1 MKLFFDL
8 FPIVLFF
15 GVFKWAGSHADAAAQ
30 WASQY
35 LGAGITPESAP
46 ILLATATAILASIAQ
61 LIYLLVRRRKVEPMF
76 WISLAV
82 IVVFGGLTLYF
93 REGAFIKWKPTILYW
108 IFAGILLY
116 GNVTG
121 KNFIKQLLAK
131 AELTMAERHWWML
144 QKLWI
149 GFFVVLGA
157 LNLLVAYTFSLEI
170 WVNFKLFGLMGLTL
184 VFTIGVAF
192 FLAKVARQGQN

>member
-15 GVFKWAGSHADAAAQ
+15 GVFKWAGSHGDAAAQ

-131 AELTMAERHWWML
+131 AELTMAERHWWLL

-157 LNLLVAYTFSLEI
+157 LNLLVAYTFSLET

>member
-116 GNVTG
+116 GNFTG
-121 KNFIKQLLAK
+121 KNFMKPLLAK

-157 LNLLVAYTFSLEI
+157 LNLLVAYTFSLET

>member
-61 LIYLLVRRRKVEPMF
+61 LLYLLVRRRKVEPMF

-157 LNLLVAYTFSLEI
+157 LNLLVAYTFSLET

>member
-157 LNLLVAYTFSLEI
+157 LNLLVAYTFSLET

>member
-15 GVFKWAGSHADAAAQ
+15 GVFKWAGSHGDAAAQ

-116 GNVTG
+116 GNLTG

-157 LNLLVAYTFSLEI
+157 LNLLVAYTFSLET

>member
-93 REGAFIKWKPTILYW
+93 REGVFIKWKPTILYW
-108 IFAGILLY
+108 FFAGILLY

-157 LNLLVAYTFSLEI
+157 LNLLVAYTFSLET

>member
-15 GVFKWAGSHADAAAQ
+15 GVFKWAGSHADAATQ

-116 GNVTG
+116 GNLTG
-121 KNFIKQLLAK
+121 KNFMKRLLAK
-131 AELTMAERHWWML
+131 AELTMADRHWWLL

-157 LNLLVAYTFSLEI
+157 LNLLVAYTFSLET

>member
-15 GVFKWAGSHADAAAQ
+15 GVFKWAGSHGDAAAQ

-116 GNVTG
+116 GNFTG

-157 LNLLVAYTFSLEI
+157 LNLLVAYTFSLET

>member
-15 GVFKWAGSHADAAAQ
+15 GVFKWAGSHGDAAAQ

-157 LNLLVAYTFSLEI
+157 LNLLVAYTFSLET

>member
-1 MKLFFDL
+1 M
-8 FPIVLFF
+8 LFF
-15 GVFKWAGSHADAAAQ
+15 GVFKWAGSHAEAAAQ

-61 LIYLLVRRRKVEPMF
+61 LLYLLVRRQKVEPMF

-116 GNVTG
+116 GNLTG
-121 KNFIKQLLAK
+121 KNFMQRLLAK
-131 AELTMAERHWWML
+131 AELTMAEHHWWML

-149 GFFVVLGA
+149 GFFLVLGA
-157 LNLLVAYTFSLEI
+157 LNLLVAYTFSLET

>member
-116 GNVTG
+116 GNLTG
-121 KNFIKQLLAK
+121 KNFMKQLLAK
-131 AELTMAERHWWML
+131 AELTMADRHWWML

-157 LNLLVAYTFSLEI
+157 LNLLVAYTFSLET

>member
-116 GNVTG
+116 GNLTG

-131 AELTMAERHWWML
+131 AELTMADRHWWLL

-157 LNLLVAYTFSLEI
+157 LNLLVAYTFSLET

>member
-108 IFAGILLY
+108 IFAEILLY

-149 GFFVVLGA
+149 GFFVLLGA
-157 LNLLVAYTFSLEI
+157 LNLLVAYTFSLET

>member
-116 GNVTG
+116 GNLTG
-121 KNFIKQLLAK
+121 KNFMQRLLAK
-131 AELTMAERHWWML
+131 AELTMADQHWWML

-157 LNLLVAYTFSLEI
+157 LNLLVAYTFSLET

>member
-116 GNVTG
+116 GNLTG
-121 KNFIKQLLAK
+121 KNFMKPLLAK
-131 AELTMAERHWWML
+131 AELTMADRHWWLL

-157 LNLLVAYTFSLEI
+157 LNLLVAYTFSLET

>member
-116 GNVTG
+116 GNLTG
-121 KNFIKQLLAK
+121 KNFMKRLLAK
-131 AELTMAERHWWML
+131 AELTMADQHWWML

-157 LNLLVAYTFSLEI
+157 LNLLVAYTFSLET